1 MTRKEKDYIQTWLY
15 NEWGRAERDFL
26 DSLGQFQRH
35 SNNKVLFQNLL
46 ENFFK
51 YKFYVE
57 VLDNFI
63 ELTELS
69 LFDDTTKYTNRSAEL
84 LNGLSLT
91 SHQDDLIY
99 SFVLG
104 IIHSNRLSNFD
115 ADIKGVE
122 YHE

>member
-57 VLDNFI
+57 VLDKFI